1 MSDGRITST
10 GGKLKL
16 PTKESSHFSGNAV
29 MILEKAEKH
38 GDCSDAAELAKL
50 LSPARRESLRAWF
63 ARFSPISVDIS
74 RKQHKA
80 HFFKSAKG
88 ERKSFDLP
96 AARRTPFYKLA
107 SR

>member
-1 MSDGRITST
+1 M
-10 GGKLKL
+10 
-16 PTKESSHFSGNAV
+16 

-38 GDCSDAAELAKL
+38 GDCFHAVELAKL
-50 LSPARRESLRAWF
+50 LSPRRENLRAWF

-80 HFFKSAKG
+80 HFFKSANV

-96 AARRTPFYKLA
+96 AARRTPFHKLA
-107 SR
+107 SRRDFLTLKPREAYLSFEIQEVL